1 MKKITILHLLLLMT
15 FADGRG
21 IESEIGINVGVNSTK
36 NEGKNQ
42 FKNPTVGVTYM
53 DNRYV
58 VMPRVDVS
66 YTKVRDDYASSL
78 LKASINAVYEYE
90 NPTYTT
96 PYVLGGVGYEYVS
109 GGIKDVFESHPFVQ
123 GGAGVRV
130 DLEQGYKAR
139 VEGKMLQVL
148 GNSKEGN
155 EFMLTA
161 GVSIPLN
168 YQQKKIRRPR
178 VVKPQPKVIYQQ
190 PVIIKEVSPK
200 PRVVYI
206 DKNEC
211 PLKIDAPDFDR
222 DGVENRFDQ
231 CPATPCNFTVDVYG
245 CPVKTTLEVHFATNS
260 ARLTP
265 ASRTKIQRFAH
276 FLLIN
281 RGSFVEIVGHTD
293 SVGSAKHNLVLSEQ
307 RANAV
312 VHALLNLG
320 VSSARFHARGE
331 GERMP
336 IASNKSAEGRLMN
349 RRIEAVLT
357 YPKGR
362 R

>member
-1 MKKITILHLLLLMT
+1 
-15 FADGRG
+15 
-21 IESEIGINVGVNSTK
+21 
-36 NEGKNQ
+36 
-42 FKNPTVGVTYM
+42 M
-53 DNRYV
+53 DTRYV
-58 VMPRVDVS
+58 VMPRVDVE
-66 YTKVRDDYASSL
+66 YVKVQNDYASSL

-90 NPTYTT
+90 NPTYTI

-109 GGIKDVFESHPFVQ
+109 GGIQDVFESHPFVQ

-148 GNSKEGN
+148 GASKEGN

-168 YQQKKIRRPR
+168 YQQKRVRRPR
-178 VVKPQPKVIYQQ
+178 VVKRRPKIVKHQPVLRRQILTKPKVF
-190 PVIIKEVSPK
+190 
-200 PRVVYI
+200 YI
-206 DKNEC
+206 TNNEC
-211 PLKIDAPDFDR
+211 PLKIDAPDLDR

-245 CPVKTTLEVHFATNS
+245 CPIKTTLEVHFGTNS

-265 ASRTKIQRFAH
+265 SSMIKVDRFAH
-276 FLLIN
+276 FLLMN
-281 RGSFVEIVGHTD
+281 KGSFVQIVGHTD
-293 SVGSAKHNLVLSEQ
+293 NVGSAQHNLLLSEQ

-312 VHALLNLG
+312 VYSLLNLG
-320 VSSARFHARGE
+320 ISPARLHAKGE

-336 IASNKSAEGRLMN
+336 IASNRSAEGRLMN

>member
-1 MKKITILHLLLLMT
+1 MKRITILHFLVFLTMVH
-15 FADGRG
+15 ARS
-21 IESEIGINVGVNSTK
+21 IEGEIGINIGVNSTK

-53 DNRYV
+53 NTRYV
-58 VMPRVDVS
+58 VMPRVDVE
-66 YTKVRDDYASSL
+66 YVKVQNDYASSL

-90 NPTYTT
+90 NPTYTI

-109 GGIKDVFESHPFVQ
+109 GGIQDVFESHPFVQ
-123 GGAGVRV
+123 GGAGIRV

-148 GNSKEGN
+148 GASKEGN
-155 EFMLTA
+155 ELMLTA

-168 YQQKKIRRPR
+168 YQQKRVRRPR
-178 VVKPQPKVIYQQ
+178 VVKRRPVIMKQAPIKPKVF
-190 PVIIKEVSPK
+190 
-200 PRVVYI
+200 YI
-206 DKNEC
+206 TNNEC
-211 PLKIDAPDFDR
+211 PLKIDAPDLDR

-245 CPVKTTLEVHFATNS
+245 CPIKTTLEVHFAINS

-265 ASRTKIQRFAH
+265 ASMGKVQRFAH
-276 FLLIN
+276 FLLTN

-293 SVGSAKHNLVLSEQ
+293 SRGSAKHNLLLSQQ
-307 RANAV
+307 RANSV
-312 VHALLNLG
+312 LLALIDLG
-320 VSSARFHARGE
+320 VSSARLHARGE